1 MGVLM
6 SKKQQVEKV
15 QKCSAVVS
23 AFKDGLKDRAALDS
37 VVQTEVVA
45 ENGDGSAEES
55 HQPNTDQTEQKEKD
69 DKPCSLSTQQD
80 SALAKKEKQANQEA
94 WGRLRD
100 GKGVEPEELNKA
112 HQLIPPAFV
121 RPKREANDDQPV
133 DVPLGQK
140 EQPVNDEMCEVCEV
154 WTADDLFPCRMCTRV
169 FHDGCLREMGYLST
183 EALQEMRETAHTT
196 TGWSCYYC
204 VSRGLESLPAG
215 AASEATLPPWKGCTS
230 CWGFSSLRQ
239 RREERDKEEDGCTR
253 PAPNRANQPRR
264 GIKPGFSSS
273 RERETHDNVNLL
285 LTEEE
290 MYSLMETFK
299 QCKIIPES
307 CLVSDELLQYR
318 HFVTKQL
325 FERDLTDEEEE
336 DVLAQF
342 AALDPDKKGQIEWS
356 DFLYHETLSVLQKF
370 RTENSLVRI
379 LTAKE
384 KDRARAI
391 FQSLDQ
397 DKDGIITIGEAKR
410 AQTSWF
416 HKINK
421 DSQSCNVSISHVGP
435 ISESSPA
442 SSSSERSRD
451 KALEN
456 DNRPVTWDNFLR
468 ESAIYILA
476 ARPNSSAMHI
486 RLPL

>member
-15 QKCSAVVS
+15 QKCSVVVS
-23 AFKDGLKDRAALDS
+23 AFKDGLKDRA
-37 VVQTEVVA
+37 VIA
-45 ENGDGSAEES
+45 ENGDGSADGS
-55 HQPNTDQTEQKEKD
+55 HQANKQHTELKDKDSKPGSLPNQQASAPPREYRGLFFDCRGAES
-69 DKPCSLSTQQD
+69 PHFLSRVIMHFQCAVWPFF
-80 SALAKKEKQANQEA
+80 SESIRVL
-94 WGRLRD
+94 LMIY
-100 GKGVEPEELNKA
+100 LCC
-112 HQLIPPAFV
+112 L
-121 RPKREANDDQPV
+121 
-133 DVPLGQK
+133 PLFCD
-140 EQPVNDEMCEVCEV
+140 QPVNDEMCEVCEV
-154 WTADDLFPCRMCTRV
+154 WTADDLFPCRTCTRV
-169 FHDGCLREMGYLST
+169 FHDGCLQEMGYLST

-204 VSRGLESLPAG
+204 VISLLSP
-215 AASEATLPPWKGCTS
+215 
-230 CWGFSSLRQ
+230 
-239 RREERDKEEDGCTR
+239 
-253 PAPNRANQPRR
+253 
-264 GIKPGFSSS
+264 
-273 RERETHDNVNLL
+273 
-285 LTEEE
+285 
-290 MYSLMETFK
+290 TFGS
-299 QCKIIPES
+299 ES

-336 DVLAQF
+336 EVLAQF

-356 DFLYHETLSVLQKF
+356 DFLYHESLSVLQKF

-384 KDRARAI
+384 RDRARAV
-391 FQSLDQ
+391 FQSIDQ
-397 DKDGIITIGEAKR
+397 DKDGIITAGEARK

-421 DSQSCNVSISHVGP
+421 ESQSCSVSISHVGP

>member
-15 QKCSAVVS
+15 QKCSVVVS
-23 AFKDGLKDRAALDS
+23 AFKDGLKDRAAPAAGAL
-37 VVQTEVVA
+37 TEEVIA
-45 ENGDGSAEES
+45 ENGDGSADGS
-55 HQPNTDQTEQKEKD
+55 HQKFDCRGAESPHF
-69 DKPCSLSTQQD
+69 LSRVIMHFQCAVWPFF
-80 SALAKKEKQANQEA
+80 SESIRVL
-94 WGRLRD
+94 LMIY
-100 GKGVEPEELNKA
+100 LCC
-112 HQLIPPAFV
+112 L
-121 RPKREANDDQPV
+121 
-133 DVPLGQK
+133 PLFCD
-140 EQPVNDEMCEVCEV
+140 QPVNDEMCEVCEV
-154 WTADDLFPCRMCTRV
+154 WTADDLFPCRTCTRV
-169 FHDGCLREMGYLST
+169 FHDGCLQEMGYLST

-204 VSRGLESLPAG
+204 
-215 AASEATLPPWKGCTS
+215 
-230 CWGFSSLRQ
+230 
-239 RREERDKEEDGCTR
+239 
-253 PAPNRANQPRR
+253 
-264 GIKPGFSSS
+264 
-273 RERETHDNVNLL
+273 DNVNLL

-299 QCKIIPES
+299 QCKIIP
-307 CLVSDELLQYR
+307 DELLQYR

-336 DVLAQF
+336 EVLAQF

-356 DFLYHETLSVLQKF
+356 DFLYHESLSVLQKF

-384 KDRARAI
+384 RDRARAV
-391 FQSLDQ
+391 FQSIDQ
-397 DKDGIITIGEAKR
+397 DKDGIITAGEARK

-421 DSQSCNVSISHVGP
+421 ESQSCSVSISHVGP

>member
-15 QKCSAVVS
+15 QKCSVVVS
-23 AFKDGLKDRAALDS
+23 AFKDGLKDRAAPAAAD
-37 VVQTEVVA
+37 QTEDVIT
-45 ENGDGSAEES
+45 ENGDGSAEGAQQTDTEHPELKDKDS
-55 HQPNTDQTEQKEKD
+55 RPNQQAPPTEEQR
-69 DKPCSLSTQQD
+69 
-80 SALAKKEKQANQEA
+80 ANQEA

-100 GKGVEPEELNKA
+100 GKGVEPEDLKKA

-121 RPKREANDDQPV
+121 RPKRDVNDDKPV
-133 DVPLGQK
+133 DVMLGQR

-154 WTADDLFPCRMCTRV
+154 WTADDLFPCRTCTRV

-204 VSRGLESLPAG
+204 
-215 AASEATLPPWKGCTS
+215 
-230 CWGFSSLRQ
+230 
-239 RREERDKEEDGCTR
+239 
-253 PAPNRANQPRR
+253 
-264 GIKPGFSSS
+264 
-273 RERETHDNVNLL
+273 DNVNLL

-336 DVLAQF
+336 EVLAQF
-342 AALDPDKKGQIEWS
+342 AALDPEKKGQIEWS

-384 KDRARAI
+384 RDRARAL
-391 FQSLDQ
+391 FQSIDQ
-397 DKDGIITIGEAKR
+397 DKDAIITAGEARK

-416 HKINK
+416 QKTNK
-421 DSQSCNVSISHVGP
+421 ESQSCNVRLMGLCSPLFSMGISHVGP

-451 KALEN
+451 KAVEN